1 MHNEYDVIIVGGGA
15 AGIGAARRLTANG
28 KAVLLLE
35 ASARLGGR
43 AFTQDLAGYPL
54 DLGCEWLHSGDRN
67 AWVSIAE
74 ASGFPVDRS
83 DPPWGKA
90 HPGIAWDEDEEEA
103 ARKAFGEWEERLR
116 AVAQGSDQASDALE
130 PGGEWN
136 AYVRAIAG
144 FMSGVAPERIS
155 ATDYMAYDDASTGR
169 NWNLP
174 LGYGTLVAASLP
186 PAAALRLAT
195 PVERIDLTADGV
207 AVSTRAGT
215 VRARAAILTVS
226 TGVLAGD
233 AIRLPAGVDP
243 WREAAASLPLGRNE
257 KVFLEIGRDA
267 AFEPAAHAY
276 GNLRDPRSASYSIRP
291 NGWPIIEAF
300 LGGDGAR
307 ILEEEGPAAGS
318 RTCRLSWSPCSAA
331 TCRRPSGRWRR
342 RRGAGCRP
350 SAARIAAP
358 CRADPMRGHVWPG
371 LSRTASSS
379 PARRRTLST
388 PQRRTAPTTAGKGPP
403 TRPWRRLRIG
413 TGSDGGTSSPQPEHE
428 ASDCDL
434 SHGGAARR
442 PARLGSI
449 PTHAISI
456 WVTRRRFEQTGRA
469 PRTRPT
475 EHVVS
480 AHVRAC

>member
-186 PAAALRLAT
+186 PAAALCLAT

-307 ILEEEGPAAGS
+307 ILEEEGPAAGFAYVS
-318 RTCRLSWSPCSAA
+318 AQLVALFGSDVSAAIRPLAATSWSRMQAIGGAYSCALPGRSDARARLARPFEDCLFFAGEA
-331 TCRRPSGRWRR
+331 THPF
-342 RRGAGCRP
+342 
-350 SAARIAAP
+350 
-358 CRADPMRGHVWPG
+358 DF
-371 LSRTASSS
+371 
-379 PARRRTLST
+379 
-388 PQRRTAPTTAGKGPP
+388 TTAHGAHDSGQ
-403 TRPWRRLRIG
+403 RAAN
-413 TGSDGGTSSPQPEHE
+413 E
-428 ASDCDL
+428 AM
-434 SHGGAARR
+434 AALADRH
-442 PARLGSI
+442 RLG
-449 PTHAISI
+449 
-456 WVTRRRFEQTGRA
+456 RRHKLAAAGA
-469 PRTRPT
+469 
-475 EHVVS
+475 
-480 AHVRAC
+480 